1 MLSSKDKA
9 KTFSLHQSI
18 SSILE
23 TCVSLLHLPAFGDES
38 HLKAF
43 GNLEKKECVRKNGGA
58 TTAPLQELN
67 LLMQKGRLS
76 KAEVDWLQKSLK
88 RIEAS
93 QCCRLAVTCIKKS
106 WRNHRLTPS
115 KDSPRKLSICQAMST
130 LNEPGSKAVPGEQQ
144 APPEL
149 AVNQNQSI
157 ENT

>member
-1 MLSSKDKA
+1 MLYAIYNIYSRRLGPGEYCCSMVSKDKA

-23 TCVSLLHLPAFGDES
+23 TCVSLLHLSAFGDES

-88 RIEAS
+88 RI
-93 QCCRLAVTCIKKS
+93 
-106 WRNHRLTPS
+106 
-115 KDSPRKLSICQAMST
+115 
-130 LNEPGSKAVPGEQQ
+130 
-144 APPEL
+144 
-149 AVNQNQSI
+149 
-157 ENT
+157 